1 MKRCRLRFRRRKG
14 ASRERSRRAPGLD
27 LEAIIRSKRTGAR
40 RPCPVVAK
48 RPAGSVFEPM
58 KGSTMNA
65 LTKTT
70 EHQARSRKMYTG
82 RRGPQGCVVWAIAGN
97 GERKPLNP
105 RQELRNHSPTGFE
118 WGYGG
123 SGPAQLALAIL
134 AEHLGND
141 DAALNLYQDFKW
153 ACIAQICGANWS
165 LSSEEIDNCLARLSE
180 QQEDTQ
186 PLADPFPF

>member
-1 MKRCRLRFRRRKG
+1 MKRCRFRFCRRQG
-14 ASRERSRRAPGLD
+14 ASRERPRRRPG

-40 RPCPVVAK
+40 RPCPGVAK

-82 RRGPQGCVVWAIAGN
+82 RRGPQGCVVLVMDGN
-97 GERKPLNP
+97 GERKPLTP
-105 RQELRNHSPTGFE
+105 RQEVRNHSPTGCE

-141 DAALNLYQDFKW
+141 DAALKLYQDFKW

-165 LSSEEIDNCLARLSE
+165 LSSEEIENCLARLSE
-180 QQEDTQ
+180 QQEDAQ